1 MLSASFTI
9 SQDYLKAVAPADT
22 ARMLKLLWAS
32 SRNPHL
38 NLSTLPSS
46 SNLYTASHALLM
58 LTNLWWQSLQCFE
71 NYFFTHWSLVDVS
84 VALPGSLLS
93 SVLRPLNTLSQCLYL
108 WSWAESTDTGRWRHS
123 VEQQAGTH
131 SHQSSIS
138 SSSHTTFRLLQ
149 IISKSDTN
157 KIFTSSSVA
166 AVNVSWIIWIIE
178 KKSVFTNF
186 EGILPSYTS
195 VTPVS
200 WLPVYCSCVL
210 KKICVFTTIL
220 IIFVK

>member
-1 MLSASFTI
+1 MMALRGLTLFFHVSWLGSCCLHPSPFHKIIWRQWPLLTLLGCWNSCEHRHATLI
-9 SQDYLKAVAPADT
+9 SIYQHYHPPPT
-22 ARMLKLLWAS
+22 F
-32 SRNPHL
+32 
-38 NLSTLPSS
+38 TLP
-46 SNLYTASHALLM
+46 LLPC
-58 LTNLWWQSLQCFE
+58 WCSLISGESLFNDFE

-123 VEQQAGTH
+123 VEQQVGTH

-166 AVNVSWIIWIIE
+166 AVNVR
-178 KKSVFTNF
+178 
-186 EGILPSYTS
+186 
-195 VTPVS
+195 
-200 WLPVYCSCVL
+200 
-210 KKICVFTTIL
+210 
-220 IIFVK
+220 